1 MLTSTLKGDTWTTS
15 QILLDFGDVLFILS
29 WKTDH
34 IDLKAL
40 VSNMK

>member
-1 MLTSTLKGDTWTTS
+1 MLTSTLKGDTQTS
-15 QILLDFGDVLFILS
+15 QTILDFGDVLFILS

-40 VSNMK
+40 VSKMK